1 MNAGDALAAT
11 IVTATASVI
20 AALLATWQ
28 GRRAERSADSSR
40 KIELAVT
47 DFVDQLQEEREVL
60 LDQIAALER
69 RVTQL
74 RADLDEAKEDLRAA
88 RDQLQEASHTI
99 ELREAE
105 IIRLRRKVGF
115 Q

>member
-1 MNAGDALAAT
+1 VNAGDALAAT

-28 GRRAERSADSSR
+28 GRRAERSAQST
-40 KIELAVT
+40 KVIEVAVI
-47 DFVDQLQEEREVL
+47 DLVDQLQEEREVL
-60 LDQIAALER
+60 ADQVVGLER
-69 RVTQL
+69 RVTEL
-74 RADLDEAKEDLRAA
+74 RAELEQAREDLRAA
-88 RDQLQEASHTI
+88 RDQLREASHTI